1 MTMKVNSCH
10 LLSLL
15 QSLQS
20 KGLSL
25 KVVWFFRIFS
35 HLSPL
40 RPSQVRPPQHR
51 AFMPFGC
58 TRESSRLTATR
69 VFWERTDDQYI
80 ALIHWG
86 PEVGLGLGWGNLVL
100 GNLQE
105 PRMIL
110 LLAGTLKLSRGWKM
124 SPLLL
129 GSYSCG
135 QFECSGKPMKAT
147 RAKRRK
153 ATKIRSAPLDSP
165 ASQVFR
171 ESALSWKRFL
181 GTVFRTWTPKHQRN
195 EEKFLTSDLLVQFC
209 PISMN

>member
-1 MTMKVNSCH
+1 M
-10 LLSLL
+10 
-15 QSLQS
+15 
-20 KGLSL
+20 
-25 KVVWFFRIFS
+25 
-35 HLSPL
+35 
-40 RPSQVRPPQHR
+40 
-51 AFMPFGC
+51 
-58 TRESSRLTATR
+58 
-69 VFWERTDDQYI
+69 
-80 ALIHWG
+80 
-86 PEVGLGLGWGNLVL
+86 L

-135 QFECSGKPMKAT
+135 QFEFSGKPMKAT

-153 ATKIRSAPLDSP
+153 ATKIRSVPLDSP

-181 GTVFRTWTPKHQRN
+181 GTVFRT
-195 EEKFLTSDLLVQFC
+195 
-209 PISMN
+209 